1 MKFLRQMCLILI
13 FSFAGELIRFL
24 LPYPIPAS
32 IYGMALMFAALALK
46 LVRVEQVQETGS
58 FLTSILPVIF
68 VAPVVYLMDCWDQI
82 RNALVPLLAITIL
95 STVIVFGVSGRVT
108 QMLMKRKK
116 KGDTT
121 DA

>member
-82 RNALVPLLAITIL
+82 RNVLVPLLAITIL